1 MGAIFQSLL
10 RIFSVS
16 FKKSGSQP
24 ESIFFWCLGALLFFL
39 PLALIAAHLS
49 RKFPDDGGLYAW
61 VKLALG
67 EKAAFMVAWLY
78 LINGVFFYP
87 AILIFFATN
96 FTYFLGHPE
105 LAQNH
110 LFITS
115 IVIIAFWIIVFASL
129 LGLKFS
135 KYLVNFGGI
144 LGTLIPVC
152 LLIIFALI
160 ALVIYQHSA
169 TDFTAHN
176 WLPNHDV
183 FSNLSTLSII
193 MFAMAGIEVVPTF
206 AKSVRN
212 PQRDLYL
219 GLLIG
224 AIAIFVFYTFGTLA
238 MNVIATPAEI
248 TNTGGLMQTFSIIDI
263 KLHMPWLTRPL
274 AGMLTF
280 ADLAAVVV
288 WLLAPVI
295 MFFKCTPKGILP
307 NWFHRSNKYDSPA
320 NALIF
325 MGILV
330 TVIILL
336 TNLVPGINDM
346 YQVLVLMT
354 TILYFIPYLY
364 LAVSYIKLG
373 PKLKINKA
381 VIFLLGTLVFIS
393 VSLGIFFSFAP
404 PSDLTRYHDIMIY
417 ETELVLGP
425 VLFIL
430 AGWVLYRLR
439 KHEA

>member
-1 MGAIFQSLL
+1 MTVTANFGIRWLAVAAGMG
-10 RIFSVS
+10 
-16 FKKSGSQP
+16 P

-39 PLALIAAHLS
+39 PLSFIAAHLS

-67 EKAAFMVAWLY
+67 EKAAFMVAWFY

-110 LFITS
+110 IFIT
-115 IVIIAFWIIVFASL
+115 VTVVAAFWLIVAASL

-144 LGTLIPVC
+144 FGTLIPVL
-152 LLIIFALI
+152 LLIILAIAALI
-160 ALVIYQHSA
+160 IYQHSA
-169 TDFTAHN
+169 TNFT
-176 WLPNHDV
+176 LPNLLPSHSII
-183 FSNLSTLSII
+183 SNLSTLSII

-224 AIAIFVFYTFGTLA
+224 AIAIFAFYTLGTLA
-238 MNVIATPAEI
+238 MNVIATPAQI
-248 TNTGGLMQTFSIIDI
+248 TNTGGLMQSFAIIDA
-263 KLHMPWLTRPL
+263 KLRMPWLTRTL
-274 AGMLTF
+274 AGLLTF
-280 ADLAAVVV
+280 SDLAAVVV
-288 WLLAPVI
+288 WLIAPVM
-295 MFFKCTPKGILP
+295 MFFKCTPAGILP
-307 NWFHRSNKYDSPA
+307 QWFHKTNKYDSPA

-325 MGILV
+325 TGILV
-330 TVIILL
+330 SLIIVL
-336 TNLVPGINDM
+336 TNLIPGVNDM
-346 YQVLVLMT
+346 YQVLVLMA

-364 LAVSYIKLG
+364 LAVSYVKLG
-373 PKLKINKA
+373 TELKINKF
-381 VIFLLGTLVFIS
+381 IILLLGALVFIS
-393 VSLGIFFSFAP
+393 VCLGIFFSFAP
-404 PSDLTRYHDIMIY
+404 PSDLTHRHDIIIY
-417 ETELVLGP
+417 ESELILGP
-425 VLFIL
+425 VLFIF
-430 AGWVLYRLR
+430 AGWLLYRLR
-439 KHEA
+439 KKQT